1 MIFQHIREAKVEPE
15 SLCTGWILLMSLK
28 MEEKI
33 LARYQIECSR
43 WKTNIMK
50 QSSQNLQCVTNTQN
64 GRVWE
69 KRIITG
75 HMLLAILFEATC
87 NPKEKPRGGT

>member
-1 MIFQHIREAKVEPE
+1 
-15 SLCTGWILLMSLK
+15 
-28 MEEKI
+28 
-33 LARYQIECSR
+33 
-43 WKTNIMK
+43 MK
-50 QSSQNLQCVTNTQN
+50 QSLQNLQCVTNIQN

-87 NPKEKPRGGT
+87 NPKEKPREGT